1 MAETI
6 QKILEK
12 KRVLSSSSEETSPPI
27 RTSKNRKKPRGS
39 TYTFDQASN
48 HEGNINSLTTPEMSA
63 NLDAKLEVILLKLEK
78 LDAIIASY
86 LKGMRT
92 GIIYITL

>member
-1 MAETI
+1 MAETT

-12 KRVLSSSSEETSPPI
+12 KRILAYSSEETSPPI

-39 TYTFDQASN
+39 TFTFDPASN
-48 HEGNINSLTTPEMSA
+48 HEGDTNSLTTTEMSA

-78 LDAIIASY
+78 LDWNVC
-86 LKGMRT
+86 
-92 GIIYITL
+92 